1 MTSTKNPDRIERME
15 SGSQRQTEFAPLRI
29 SHILAPTDLTRES
42 RKAVNYALWL
52 ARRFHAKLTLLH
64 FYETPGAF
72 ECAFG
77 VPVPDHPQ
85 RDKDRAELR
94 LLALYDVVRA
104 QHGNTEPL
112 FRLGEPRSGIPAAAK
127 MLGVDLIVISTHN
140 YQWLRHIVE
149 GSDAER
155 IVHKALCPVLIVHQ
169 TSVA

>member
-1 MTSTKNPDRIERME
+1 MTTTKNPDRIERTD
-15 SGSQRQTEFAPLRI
+15 SSSRRQTDLAPLRM
-29 SHILAPTDLTRES
+29 SHILAPTDLGRES
-42 RKAVNYALWL
+42 RRAVNYALWL

-64 FYETPGAF
+64 FYETPGTF

-77 VPVPDHPQ
+77 VPEPDHLQ

-94 LLALYDVVRA
+94 LLGLYDVVRA

-112 FRLGEPRSGIPAAAK
+112 FRWGEPRSGIPAAAK

-149 GSDAER
+149 GSDAES
-155 IVHKALCPVLIVHQ
+155 IVHKAPCPVLIVH
-169 TSVA
+169 AGY

>member
-1 MTSTKNPDRIERME
+1 MTSTKNPDRIERTE
-15 SGSQRQTEFAPLRI
+15 SGSQRQTDFAPLRI
-29 SHILAPTDLTRES
+29 SHILAPTDLSRES

-64 FYETPGAF
+64 FYETPGTF

-77 VPVPDHPQ
+77 VPEPDHLQ

-104 QHGNTEPL
+104 QHGNTEPR
-112 FRLGEPRSGIPAAAK
+112 FRLGEPRTGIPAAAK

-149 GSDAER
+149 GSDAES
-155 IVHKALCPVLIVHQ
+155 IVHKAPCPVLIVH
-169 TSVA
+169 AN